1 MSDPRRPQGGSRDG
15 GEDGPQGGPPGG
27 FVPGRH
33 LIDAY
38 GAGGFRFAEMSHRGS
53 ILALPSGVRAWE
65 VTEASA
71 IDRDALRPVQAEAG
85 AIELLLVGTGLD
97 IVPLP
102 APLRAWLKEN
112 GIGLDVM
119 QTGAAARTYN
129 ILVAENRKVAA
140 ALIAVA

>member
-1 MSDPRRPQGGSRDG
+1 MDSRLH
-15 GEDGPQGGPPGG
+15 EG

-33 LIDAY
+33 GIDAY
-38 GAGGFRFAEMSHRGS
+38 GDGGFRFAEMSHRGS
-53 ILALPSGVRAWE
+53 ILVLPSGIRAWDAR
-65 VTEASA
+65 EAREIDTGGLAPVLAEREA
-71 IDRDALRPVQAEAG
+71 ID
-85 AIELLLVGTGLD
+85 LLLIGTGLD

-102 APLRAWLKEN
+102 EPLRRRLKDA

-129 ILVAENRKVAA
+129 ILLAENRKVAA